1 MSPKDVVIIVNNYL
15 MNKKI
20 LYPLTLIM
28 LFSITVIT
36 AQHTNFNTQRNW
48 SLNKKEIMFGLGATQ
63 FLGDLGGRDRIGT
76 DYSLRDIDWSSTNIG
91 GMVGFRYRFHPYW
104 ATSTTLN
111 VGMVRGNDALTN
123 EIIRNSRNLHFRSLI
138 VELSQRIEFIVW
150 ANEKFGARY
159 KVKGLKYAR
168 DKNDQ
173 IYVFGGVGATYY
185 NPKAMYQ
192 GKWVAL
198 RPLKTEGQGLT
209 DGAKPYG
216 PVTLSIPMGI
226 GFRMGLNRMWRIGL
240 EAIYVKTFSDY
251 IDDVSG
257 VYYDPT
263 VLASEV
269 SATSAY
275 LSNPSY
281 QNSTWFN
288 AGEQRGD
295 KQKDAYFYLNV
306 VVYRNI
312 TYKDH
317 AGQRKQSTWKG
328 GRYKF

>member
-1 MSPKDVVIIVNNYL
+1 

-20 LYPLTLIM
+20 HYPLALIM
-28 LFSITVIT
+28 LFSLNLAK

-63 FLGDLGGRDRIGT
+63 FLGDLGGRDQIGKG
-76 DYSLRDIDWSSTNIG
+76 YSLRDIDWGSTNIG
-91 GMVGFRYRFHPYW
+91 GMVGFRYRFHPYF

-138 VELSQRIEFIVW
+138 VELSQRLEFILW

-159 KVKGLKYAR
+159 KVKGLKHAR

-192 GKWVAL
+192 GKWTAL

-216 PVTLSIPMGI
+216 PITLSIPMGV
-226 GFRMGLNRMWRIGL
+226 GFRMGINRMWRIGI

-257 VYYDPT
+257 TYYDPN

-269 SATSAY
+269 STTSAY

-281 QNSTWFN
+281 ENPVWFS

-295 KQKDAYFYLNV
+295 KGEKDAYFYLNV

-312 TYKDH
+312 TYKDY
-317 AGQRKQSTWKG
+317 AGQRKQATWRG